1 MANEE
6 TKLTRCSFQMMFS
19 FWSDL
24 FNFIAGIG
32 LFHLGGTHILIATG
46 YLIFH
51 LASLLYLML
60 FKKLGFKYHL
70 KTTRL
75 LILAPQLFLFIPAII
90 VRAEN
95 RYLDHQLIVLCK
107 SGVVFGF
114 IWSLACFLL
123 VIITEYCDCSKTVPP
138 NNDKPEER
146 KVMIEMPMKA
156 TNTNVGSLNKDHKLR
171 KVYPDTDVENSN
183 QQAEVQYA
191 NAIANEQVQVQANAP
206 PMNWYEHVNI
216 KYSEL

>member
-1 MANEE
+1 MGETVRTLEEKQKMANEE

-24 FNFIAGIG
+24 FNFTAGIG
-32 LFHLGGTHILIATG
+32 LFHLGSTHILIATG

-107 SGVVFGF
+107 SELSLVSFGLWLVSS
-114 IWSLACFLL
+114 WSLLQNI
-123 VIITEYCDCSKTVPP
+123 VTVPKLFLP
-138 NNDKPEER
+138 I
-146 KVMIEMPMKA
+146 MINLRRE
-156 TNTNVGSLNKDHKLR
+156 KL
-171 KVYPDTDVENSN
+171 
-183 QQAEVQYA
+183 
-191 NAIANEQVQVQANAP
+191 
-206 PMNWYEHVNI
+206 
-216 KYSEL
+216 